1 MFLKH
6 HGNVHIVCLL
16 SLPVSFSGEN
26 FLFGIKSF
34 AQWDLQWLSILPL
47 FFGKYSFHFFKN
59 RAIMKSG
66 RNVMY
71 TSKMWFYILYIG
83 KNMIKIIIKQSKQI
97 VQTKTKSQKLKKKT
111 NQKKIQ
117 HFGKNARL
125 HRQISSCASNQGFG
139 SELFP
144 ILLSRK
150 VQFAKCVYDAIN
162 V

>member
-59 RAIMKSG
+59 RAIMKCG

-97 VQTKTKSQKLKKKT
+97 VQTKIKSQKLKKKT
-111 NQKKIQ
+111 NKQKY
-117 HFGKNARL
+117 N
-125 HRQISSCASNQGFG
+125 ISAKMQDCIDKF
-139 SELFP
+139 
-144 ILLSRK
+144 RR
-150 VQFAKCVYDAIN
+150 VQAIKDLAQNYFQSFYLIRCNLQNVYMMQ
-162 V
+162 

>member
-97 VQTKTKSQKLKKKT
+97 VQTKTKSQKLKKENK
-111 NQKKIQ
+111 QKK
-117 HFGKNARL
+117 NTTS
-125 HRQISSCASNQGFG
+125 RQKCKIASTNFVVCKQSRIWLRIISNPFIS
-139 SELFP
+139 
-144 ILLSRK
+144 
-150 VQFAKCVYDAIN
+150 
-162 V
+162 

>member
-1 MFLKH
+1 
-6 HGNVHIVCLL
+6 
-16 SLPVSFSGEN
+16 
-26 FLFGIKSF
+26 
-34 AQWDLQWLSILPL
+34 
-47 FFGKYSFHFFKN
+47 
-59 RAIMKSG
+59 
-66 RNVMY
+66 
-71 TSKMWFYILYIG
+71 
-83 KNMIKIIIKQSKQI
+83 MIKIIIKQSKQI
-97 VQTKTKSQKLKKKT
+97 VQTKTKSQKLKKKQT
-111 NQKKIQ
+111 KKKPKQ